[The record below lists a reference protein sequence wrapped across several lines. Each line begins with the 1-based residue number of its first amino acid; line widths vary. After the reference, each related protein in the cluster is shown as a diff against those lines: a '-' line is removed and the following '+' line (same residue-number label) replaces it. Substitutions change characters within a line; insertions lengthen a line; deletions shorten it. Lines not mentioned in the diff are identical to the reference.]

1 MRIKPWG
8 IGLFIVLGVALFTT
22 VLFMIGNRQ
31 EAFGRHLEL
40 YTEFS
45 NLSGL
50 ATGAKVRVS
59 GFDAG
64 ELKKIQIP
72 GKSVGKVQAAAADR
86 KAIRRDGSR
95 RFGGLD

>member
-1 MRIKPWG
+1 
-8 IGLFIVLGVALFTT
+8 
-22 VLFMIGNRQ
+22 
-31 EAFGRHLEL
+31 LEL

-72 GKSVGKVQAAAADR
+72 EV
-86 KAIRRDGSR
+86 RRQSSD
-95 RFGGLD
+95 